1 MLLNID
7 AILSSQL
14 VQPVCI
20 HLIILLD
27 LNRFQAG
34 IVLHDRQLA
43 LQVLRCL
50 ACPGHY
56 GVGSLRVRSRR
67 LAQVRLVFA
76 IHLVLA
82 VLVFHMMYRHRLA
95 ALLLRLCIG
104 SLDSTLKR
112 DLRTYVGCTL
122 QISCTV
128 VVGVPQDSQLLHS
141 LLARKHHMA

>member
-1 MLLNID
+1 MLLGNRAIDSNMPTTLFLHSRAQIDMLLNID

-34 IVLHDRQLA
+34 IVLHDWQLA

-56 GVGSLRVRSRR
+56 GVGSL
-67 LAQVRLVFA
+67 
-76 IHLVLA
+76 
-82 VLVFHMMYRHRLA
+82 
-95 ALLLRLCIG
+95 
-104 SLDSTLKR
+104 
-112 DLRTYVGCTL
+112 
-122 QISCTV
+122 
-128 VVGVPQDSQLLHS
+128 
-141 LLARKHHMA
+141 